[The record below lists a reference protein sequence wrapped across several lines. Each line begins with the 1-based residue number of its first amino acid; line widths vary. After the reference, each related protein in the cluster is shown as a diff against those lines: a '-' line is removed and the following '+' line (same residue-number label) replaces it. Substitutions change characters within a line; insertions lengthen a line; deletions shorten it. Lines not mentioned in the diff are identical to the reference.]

1 VSVDEKVDEI
11 DMRAALQALSRRL
24 RGSSRPPVNRNTWLG
39 KNGSAFSPLH
49 PAAIV
54 MIDGQR
60 VDVVSDGE
68 FIDAGIPI
76 VVTRVDGNRIVVRRS
91 RTPTE
96 GSLT

>member
-1 VSVDEKVDEI
+1 
-11 DMRAALQALSRRL
+11 
-24 RGSSRPPVNRNTWLG
+24 
-39 KNGSAFSPLH
+39 
-49 PAAIV
+49 